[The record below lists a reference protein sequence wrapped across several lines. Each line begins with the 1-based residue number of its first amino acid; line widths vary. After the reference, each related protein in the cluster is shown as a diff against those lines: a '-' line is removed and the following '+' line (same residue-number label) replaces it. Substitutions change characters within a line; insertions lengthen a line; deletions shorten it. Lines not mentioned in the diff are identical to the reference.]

1 MKENHKA
8 EMDKVQAAIDEAE
21 IKKIRQEAE
30 VSLSIPFYIQTPRAN
45 LISFY

>member
-21 IKKIRQEAE
+21 IKKIKQEAE
-30 VSLSIPFYIQTPRAN
+30 VSLPIPFYIQIPRTD